1 MCLKLLEHHTEKNM
15 LVTLKEI
22 LAETRENQ
30 YAVGA
35 FDSFDPLNTEFI
47 ITAAEKKN
55 VPVILMV
62 CDYSFGG
69 PSADWF
75 FTHAI
80 DRARRAAVP
89 VCVHLDHGPSFEA
102 VMKAIHYGCSSVMID
117 GSSLPYEENV
127 ALTKKVVEVAHACDV
142 SVEAEI
148 GHVAG
153 HEGNTEDG
161 NVADETAY
169 TRLEDAVSF
178 YEATGVD
185 ALAVAIGT
193 VHGIYKGEPKL
204 DFDRLDA
211 IRNAI
216 PVPLVMHGGSGLS
229 AQNFKD
235 AVAHGI
241 SKINFYTGMSVAGAN
256 AARDYLNERKIAD
269 MGEVVE
275 AGYTASYNMVSE
287 HLDIFGT
294 QPLKHMKR

>member
-1 MCLKLLEHHTEKNM
+1 MS

-22 LAETRENQ
+22 LSETRENK

-35 FDSFDPLNTEFI
+35 FDTFDTLNTEFLI
-47 ITAAEKKN
+47 QAAERKG
-55 VPVILMV
+55 VPIIIMV
-62 CDYSFGG
+62 CDFSFES
-69 PSADWF
+69 PVADWF
-75 FTHAI
+75 FAHVI
-80 DRARRAAVP
+80 DRARRATVP

-102 VMKAIHYGCSSVMID
+102 VMKAIHYGVSSVMID
-117 GSSLPYEENV
+117 GSSLPYDENV
-127 ALTKKVVEVAHACDV
+127 ALTKKVVEVAHACGV

-153 HEGNTEDG
+153 HEGNTDDG

-193 VHGIYKGEPKL
+193 VHGVYKGTPKL
-204 DFDRLDA
+204 DFNRLDA
-211 IRNAI
+211 IREAI

-229 AQNFKD
+229 PQNFRD

-241 SKINFYTGMSVAGAN
+241 SKINFYTGMSIAGAN
-256 AARDYLNERKIAD
+256 AARDYLNENKIAD
-269 MGEVVE
+269 MGEAVE
-275 AGYTASYNMVSE
+275 IGYTASYNMVSE

-294 QPLKHMKR
+294 QPLKNVK